1 MIYNKFFF
9 VTLNIEIIMNSAEL
23 MFTKDHI
30 WVKSISD
37 DLYQVGVTDY
47 AQDLLGD
54 IVFIELKENE
64 IINSGDAFGVI
75 ESVKTASDLI
85 SPSDLKI
92 TKINH
97 ELMDNLTSVNDS
109 PYESWICEIKSLS
122 RFETISKAEYE
133 KLVG

>member
-1 MIYNKFFF
+1 
-9 VTLNIEIIMNSAEL
+9 MNSAEL

-30 WVKSISD
+30 WFKSISD

-92 TKINH
+92 TKIN
-97 ELMDNLTSVNDS
+97 
-109 PYESWICEIKSLS
+109 
-122 RFETISKAEYE
+122 
-133 KLVG
+133 

>member
-1 MIYNKFFF
+1 
-9 VTLNIEIIMNSAEL
+9 MNSAEL

-122 RFETISKAEYE
+122 QFETISKAEYE